1 MHKMGSSPTKYCT
14 LHSDQRQILLTCLGR
29 LSRYHWTQEWTARVS
44 GPLWQCLGGGG
55 RRPAWDHCPPYVT
68 LPSPPPPPPPPGSG
82 AQQGDTVYTVPGVST
97 QVKSTHSINH
107 ATKNLEDGL
116 QACLIFI
123 LTVLLL

>member
-1 MHKMGSSPTKYCT
+1 MGSSPSIVLSIPISVKYC
-14 LHSDQRQILLTCLGR
+14 LHV
-29 LSRYHWTQEWTARVS
+29 WTQEWTARVS

-55 RRPAWDHCPPYVT
+55 RRPARNHCPPYVT
-68 LPSPPPPPPPPGSG
+68 LPSPPPPPPPAGSG

>member
-1 MHKMGSSPTKYCT
+1 MGSSPNIVLSILISVKYC
-14 LHSDQRQILLTCLGR
+14 LHVWT
-29 LSRYHWTQEWTARVS
+29 RYHWTQEWTARVS

-55 RRPAWDHCPPYVT
+55 RRPAWDHCPPYVP
-68 LPSPPPPPPPPGSG
+68 LPSPPPPPAGSG
-82 AQQGDTVYTVPGVST
+82 AQQGDTVYTVPVST

-116 QACLIFI
+116 QACLIVI